1 MMSLMQSKA
10 KQGSSVVSLI
20 ASQSQYL
27 CNLLPVEF
35 LINDFLQKRGCNA
48 EWRSPPFYSHPH
60 GYKLCLVVY
69 PNGGWRGKDTHVSV
83 FVGILNGEHDDHL
96 VWPLDADVI
105 VELVNWKDQKGH
117 HERTVSSFSLS
128 SYRNHLY
135 PTTSC
140 VTESEQGVT
149 LLYCSHQ

>member
-1 MMSLMQSKA
+1 M
-10 KQGSSVVSLI
+10 
-20 ASQSQYL
+20 
-27 CNLLPVEF
+27 
-35 LINDFLQKRGCNA
+35 
-48 EWRSPPFYSHPH
+48 
-60 GYKLCLVVY
+60 Y
-69 PNGGWRGKDTHVSV
+69 PSGGRRGKDTHVSV

-128 SYRNHLY
+128 SYCNHLY